1 MTDPRRDLINLTA
14 VLPQVNHRRQVH
26 TKPVTSIIKRSRSQN
41 DISTLYPS
49 MYNQQKQPMVQLSNQ
64 TEGSRKAGERDAR
77 PPLDHGGDDQR
88 RSGSAKTSQPRKAV
102 PIEPTSGDQS
112 IQNISTHNSRMSTY
126 TPQNMSNVFYP
137 GQPPQGAQA
146 NIDHSP
152 TDKPLNISK
161 VEEFGGL
168 ANNEKQF
175 IHASQ
180 SLQQQIQSQTES
192 NNQKQINRIPQSNP
206 ISTI

>member
-26 TKPVTSIIKRSRSQN
+26 TRPVTSIIKRSRSQN

-49 MYNQQKQPMVQLSNQ
+49 MYTQKKQPMVQLSNQ
-64 TEGSRKAGERDAR
+64 SEGSRKTGASDAR
-77 PPLDHGGDDQR
+77 PPIDAGSEDQR
-88 RSGSAKTSQPRKAV
+88 RAGSAKASQPRKAV

-137 GQPPQGAQA
+137 GQPGAGPQT
-146 NIDHSP
+146 NTDHSP
-152 TDKPLNISK
+152 TEGALNISK
-161 VEEFGGL
+161 AEEFVGL
-168 ANNEKQF
+168 GNNEKQF

-180 SLQQQIQSQTES
+180 SL
-192 NNQKQINRIPQSNP
+192 
-206 ISTI
+206 

>member
-26 TKPVTSIIKRSRSQN
+26 TRPVTSIIKRSRSQN

-49 MYNQQKQPMVQLSNQ
+49 MYNQQKQPMAQLSNQ
-64 TEGSRKAGERDAR
+64 TEGSRKAGDRDAR
-77 PPLDHGGDDQR
+77 PPLDQGGDDQR
-88 RSGSAKTSQPRKAV
+88 RSGSAKASQPRKAV

-137 GQPPQGAQA
+137 GQAAQGTHA
-146 NIDHSP
+146 NTDQSP
-152 TDKPLNISK
+152 TDQALNISK
-161 VEEFGGL
+161 AEEPGALG
-168 ANNEKQF
+168 NNEKQF

-180 SLQQQIQSQTES
+180 SLQQQIQSQTD
-192 NNQKQINRIPQSNP
+192 NNSQKQINRIPLSNP